1 MPDIKCRYAFDEND
15 NLVNIDDVIKEERHL
30 HTYRCVACGE
40 PLLPKIGM
48 VRVPHFSHDKDHT
61 CDGET
66 YLHELA
72 KHRLKERF
80 DDKTK
85 PFYISYE
92 AEIICKNIDDCKWKN
107 ENCDRPCQYHSVDL
121 KLYYDTAKLEQGIE
135 YKGKKYRAD
144 VGLTNVG
151 LTNSKSK
158 DVSNYILLEICV
170 SHECEQE
177 KIDSGLRIIEFRI
190 KSENDIDDLVT
201 QSEFH
206 ASPQWEKEKRKKIC
220 FYNFERKIKSPLI
233 SHISRFIM
241 SEKKPNGYICYVP
254 CIASNYKVDSKS
266 LLELNAINSKGYDSF
281 DMWDGQRWMWNNK
294 GFRLC
299 GICQNYYKDYYE
311 NKSVGKCRLS
321 SQVGTPAYPNMRQ
334 AEFCKYG
341 RIREDRYSHHDFLVE
356 QVSEISNIKDEFK
369 VALIHEYCGDIYR
382 YINHNLFENECDQFL
397 YKKFSSTKITF
408 IEGFS
413 EWGIEDAKKE
423 KCALNE
429 LCRNYAWFRNIRVAS
444 LKDCLAPAPD
454 VKNLFGEIVPSK
466 GEKYK
471 IDNIK
476 EYIDVLLS
484 NVNALIVICDNNNP
498 LIAHVEE
505 EAKKRNKE
513 ILKFDERI
521 WELEI

>member
-92 AEIICKNIDDCKWKN
+92 ADIICKNIDGCKWKN
-107 ENCDRPCQYHSVDL
+107 KMCGGSSPDHSVDL
-121 KLYYDTAKLEQGIE
+121 KLYYDTAILEQEIE
-135 YKGKKYRAD
+135 KDKKKYKAD
-144 VGLTNVG
+144 VLLTD
-151 LTNSKSK
+151 SKK
-158 DVSNYILLEICV
+158 QSNPPIPPILLEICV

-177 KIDSGLRIIEFRI
+177 KIDSRLRIIEFRI
-190 KSENDIDDLVT
+190 KSENDINDLISK
-201 QSEFH
+201 SEFH
-206 ASPQWEKEKRKKIC
+206 ASPQWEKRKKIS
-220 FYNFERKIKSPLI
+220 FYNFKKEIKYPLI
-233 SHISRFIM
+233 TRIDRFVM
-241 SEKKPNGYICYVP
+241 TEHRPNGYICYVP
-254 CIASNYKVDSKS
+254 CITANYKVDSSS
-266 LLELNAINSKGYDSF
+266 LLELNAIDPESGYPF
-281 DMWDGQRWMWNNK
+281 QIWDAQRWMWNAK
-294 GFRLC
+294 GFRRC

-321 SQVGTPAYPNMRQ
+321 RQVGTPAYPNITQ
-334 AEFCKYG
+334 ATLCKYG
-341 RIREDRYSHHDFLVE
+341 RPREDRYSHHDFLVE
-356 QVSEISNIKDEFK
+356 QVSENSNIKNVFK

-382 YINHNLFENECDQFL
+382 YINRNLFENACDQFL
-397 YKKFSSTKITF
+397 YEKFSSTKITF

-413 EWGIEDAKKE
+413 EWGIENAKKE

-444 LKDCLAPAPD
+444 LKDCLVPAPD

-466 GEKYK
+466 EKKYK
-471 IDNIK
+471 INNIK

-498 LIAHVEE
+498 LIVQVEE

-513 ILKFDERI
+513 ILKLDERI
-521 WELEI
+521 WDLGI